1 MHKEM
6 MADVF
11 IDLQI
16 FTVSLSPSLS
26 PSRALSLSLSLYLHP
41 RIAYVYTFIGVLYV
55 LVNIPCMHVCTCLYN
70 KSYIWKLPVT
80 TAMCVGMS
88 QQRWSGCWPQPAR
101 LQQQVWEACKML
113 HSRCSD
119 VFSEVEPILSG
130 LKKQSKTWK
139 DQVQKK
145 ARLTRKGCQHVRP
158 PGIPGRRGSMDVMA
172 MRQAMC

>member
-1 MHKEM
+1 MR
-6 MADVF
+6 
-11 IDLQI
+11 
-16 FTVSLSPSLS
+16 SPSLS
-26 PSRALSLSLSLYLHP
+26 LSPLYLHP

-55 LVNIPCMHVCTCLYN
+55 LANITMYACMHVCTTN
-70 KSYIWKLPVT
+70 HIFGNIWKLPVT

-145 ARLTRKGCQHVRP
+145 ARLTRKGWTCQHARP

>member
-1 MHKEM
+1 M
-6 MADVF
+6 
-11 IDLQI
+11 IYI
-16 FTVSLSPSLS
+16 SPSLS
-26 PSRALSLSLSLYLHP
+26 PSRALSLSLPLSSLSASAYRVCIYIHR
-41 RIAYVYTFIGVLYV
+41 RIICAGEYTMYA
-55 LVNIPCMHVCTCLYN
+55 CMHVCTTN
-70 KSYIWKLPVT
+70 HIFGNIWKLPVT
-80 TAMCVGMS
+80 TAMCVRMS

-145 ARLTRKGCQHVRP
+145 ARLTRKGWTCQHARP